1 MLYRIFIALVA
12 ASLLS
17 FTWAQMRGYS
27 IFGSS
32 ANERIAKGAAGQRAY
47 HK

>member
-27 IFGSS
+27 ILGSAAS
-32 ANERIAKGAAGQRAY
+32 ERIAKGASGQRVY